1 MKKKKLLA
9 LTVPALVIIIIDQV
23 TKHMVRT
30 TPSLQNWDIIP
41 GWLSFHY
48 TQNPGMALGMDWAS
62 TPVISAIAIT
72 ATVGII
78 IYIIRSLE
86 NANFGYLLC
95 MGLVLGGA
103 FGNIIDRLIMGYIG
117 SYGGILEG
125 HVIDFIH
132 FTLRIDGYPVFP
144 YIFNVADIS
153 ISVSI
158 IALLLFH
165 QRILPYD
172 DSEENE
178 ETETTNIGEKD
189 FNSPYLNHG
198 ISGEPEDNGNSNTP
212 APSTPS
218 TTAIEDDHLHPQP
231 DTDEAEYPTNKANLT
246 EEGHSSK
253 STNTEDSDS
262 SGDKH

>member
-1 MKKKKLLA
+1 
-9 LTVPALVIIIIDQV
+9 
-23 TKHMVRT
+23 MVRT
-30 TPSLQNWDIIP
+30 MPSLQNWDIIP

-62 TPVISAIAIT
+62 TPIISAIAIT
-72 ATVGII
+72 ATIGIV
-78 IYIIRSLE
+78 IYIIRSLD

-103 FGNIIDRLIMGYIG
+103 FGNITDRLIMGYIG

-165 QRILPYD
+165 QRILPYNESD
-172 DSEENE
+172 EDEDAEAQNLDEKEYDSP
-178 ETETTNIGEKD
+178 
-189 FNSPYLNHG
+189 FLNHG
-198 ISGEPEDNGNSNTP
+198 ISGEPEQDPELHNEAG
-212 APSTPS
+212 
-218 TTAIEDDHLHPQP
+218 TATQLPDSEDDEVHLKSSSPAQDENDS
-231 DTDEAEYPTNKANLT
+231 DTNNPVDEDTLSEKTVK
-246 EEGHSSK
+246 EEPHSSA
-253 STNTEDSDS
+253 TNNDDS
-262 SGDKH
+262 SGDEEKLEQ